1 MADAVID
8 FGSAARTFKERFNSK
23 DVQKALSILDS
34 LLSLL
39 SVFKGIGPVAQVFH
53 ALLTPTN
60 SMTPEVYLLVSA
72 LKDIREQ
79 IKRLEVTPTDPML
92 AYYTTK
98 QNVLLDL
105 LLAKL

>member
-23 DVQKALSILDS
+23 DVQKALSILDA
-34 LLSLL
+34 LLAFL

-53 ALLTPTN
+53 SLLIPTN
-60 SMTPEVYLLVSA
+60 SMTPETYLLVST
-72 LKDIREQ
+72 LKEIREQ
-79 IKRLEVTPTDPML
+79 VKKLEATPTDPML

-98 QNVLLDL
+98 QNVLVDM